1 MIDCLPPLPSHHIP
15 HTLLPWVLSS
25 VPWGEGS
32 LCPKWALVASQS
44 RLALPPPWDFLLS
57 LLGFSQSTV
66 LVHQFILKES
76 KFSLISSFWLLYFG
90 DVAGSWLTR
99 WEKASSTPKSPC
111 FLVESVWE
119 IATKPFTEL
128 KKTQEDLA

>member
-1 MIDCLPPLPSHHIP
+1 MRNVPALPRRGGDWLPTPIAFSPYPPYSTPLGAQ
-15 HTLLPWVLSS
+15 LRSS

-32 LCPKWALVASQS
+32 LCPKWSLAASQS

-66 LVHQFILKES
+66 LVHQFTLKES

-90 DVAGSWLTR
+90 DVAGS
-99 WEKASSTPKSPC
+99 
-111 FLVESVWE
+111 
-119 IATKPFTEL
+119 
-128 KKTQEDLA
+128 